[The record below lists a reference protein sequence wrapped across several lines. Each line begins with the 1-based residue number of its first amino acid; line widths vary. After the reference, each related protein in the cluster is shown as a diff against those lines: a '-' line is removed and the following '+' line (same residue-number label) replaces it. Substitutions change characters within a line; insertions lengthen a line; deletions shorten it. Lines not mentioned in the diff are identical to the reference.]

1 MITIW
6 LKSLVQSHLFLTIS
20 TFIFSIG
27 LLNWNEQSI
36 HFSVALSFA
45 VFGVYNLNRLNKLKK
60 NQLPSEIRFWYERH
74 SVILYVWSLVSLVI
88 ATLIF
93 FYVLRQ
99 KPFSLLMLGLTG
111 LITALY
117 IFTIKQA
124 NLRQIPGTKALW
136 ISIVWTIIAVVIPKL
151 TQDSFSWLDLHYFIL
166 FYALTIPGDM
176 RDMEFDNPKMKT
188 IPQLIGIRNAEILFF
203 VLILGFLLF
212 NYSLNLSFLLLFIVV
227 TLFSFVLFQKRIPFR
242 YELFDGLLMLIGFY
256 HFFNC

>member
-60 NQLPSEIRFWYERH
+60 NQLPTEIRFWYERH
-74 SVILYVWSLVSLVI
+74 SVILFVWSLVSLVI
-88 ATLIF
+88 ATLIY

-151 TQDSFSWLDLHYFIL
+151 TLDSFSWLDLHYFIL

-188 IPQLIGIRNAEILFF
+188 IPQLIGNRKSKLLFYFLLILFLMINYLLKDRNPIEISLVLLF
-203 VLILGFLLF
+203 SLILFAKRFSLRYALIDGILLILGIS
-212 NYSLNLSFLLLFIVV
+212 SLIAS
-227 TLFSFVLFQKRIPFR
+227 
-242 YELFDGLLMLIGFY
+242 
-256 HFFNC
+256 

>member
-1 MITIW
+1 MIIIW

-20 TFIFSIG
+20 TFFFSIG
-27 LLNWNEQSI
+27 LLNWNEHSI

-60 NQLPSEIRFWYERH
+60 NQLPTEIRFWYERH
-74 SVILYVWSLVSLVI
+74 SIILYVWSLVSLVI
-88 ATLIF
+88 ATLIY

-151 TQDSFSWLDLHYFIL
+151 TLDSFSWLDLHYFIL
-166 FYALTIPGDM
+166 FYTLTIPADM
-176 RDMEFDNPKMKT
+176 RDMELDNP
-188 IPQLIGIRNAEILFF
+188 
-203 VLILGFLLF
+203 
-212 NYSLNLSFLLLFIVV
+212 
-227 TLFSFVLFQKRIPFR
+227 
-242 YELFDGLLMLIGFY
+242 
-256 HFFNC
+256 